1 MFVDVLLCNCSK
13 KEKSWKKWN
22 IPNYLTLVLFQAQE
36 SFNDFLRVSFSG
48 CLNITF
54 SETLMQMRQLWQ
66 QI

>member
-1 MFVDVLLCNCSK
+1 MFSFASVQK
-13 KEKSWKKWN
+13 KVNPGRNGRN
-22 IPNYLTLVLFQAQE
+22 ISNYLTLVLFQAQE